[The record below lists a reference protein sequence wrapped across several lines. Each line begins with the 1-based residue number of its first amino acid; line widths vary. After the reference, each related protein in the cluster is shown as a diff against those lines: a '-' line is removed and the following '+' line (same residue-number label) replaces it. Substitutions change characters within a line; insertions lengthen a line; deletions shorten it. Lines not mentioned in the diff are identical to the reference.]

1 MDRIVKRHKQIVNI
15 GDTDENADWIKT
27 PENRESERRIH
38 EKLAKEHGEED
49 SNPEG
54 SA

>member
-1 MDRIVKRHKQIVNI
+1 MKRHTKPVNI

-49 SNPEG
+49 QEP
-54 SA
+54 AP